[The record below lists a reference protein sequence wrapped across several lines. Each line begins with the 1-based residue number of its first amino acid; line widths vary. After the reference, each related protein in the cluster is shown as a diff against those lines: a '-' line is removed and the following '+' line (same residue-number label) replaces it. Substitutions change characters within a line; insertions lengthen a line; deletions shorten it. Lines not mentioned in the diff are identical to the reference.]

1 MSTLGGAVAGMGLL
15 AASGALP
22 AWRLAGKRPVT
33 VFLAPLAGAVLAGVS
48 GGLTVLVAGSILR
61 WFVALAVAANAAALA
76 SLLAHREERR
86 SAGLQP
92 PAPGQASVRG
102 YARAP
107 RPSLELPGGMGSLS
121 GMGGLAGL
129 LAVVA
134 AVSWGLSALVRP
146 RIGFDARGIWL
157 LHARWMLEGHAVARA
172 ALSNPALPFAHS
184 SYPPLAGGMVALVW
198 TVTSTHTLRL
208 GEVMIALCS
217 ACAVAAA
224 GCMLVEAGTSGAT
237 RLRAG
242 GAGRLAGLLVAAVG
256 VLAGGAWCLAAYGV
270 AGASATNGYVDLL
283 WSAAAVGAAG
293 YGLLLPASRSSLYVT
308 ALLVAV
314 AALTKNEGIAA
325 SAVLVVLLYLRY
337 SFFRGG
343 GFQGDGSPSQASGG
357 GQVPAQASGGGQVP
371 VAEPGGGRSP
381 DLLRRLVP
389 ATIGLAGVVAW
400 PALMLALGAL
410 PDPDLN
416 GRPHGSLWTRM
427 DATAR
432 GMADHLHLAGIAL
445 ALGIVGAALLG
456 RARRRMGFGDD
467 RLVWALGG
475 AEVLATGIFYVAGT
489 TQIQFWLATSVDR
502 TTIFANVLGL
512 AVVGF
517 WAVGAAGALVARSD
531 TAPAASPPLAGT
543 TPGVLHRQHE

>member
-1 MSTLGGAVAGMGLL
+1 MSTLGAAVAGMGLL

-22 AWRLAGKRPVT
+22 AWRIAGRRPVT
-33 VFLAPLAGAVLAGVS
+33 LFLAPLAGAVLAGVS

-92 PAPGQASVRG
+92 PAPGQGSAGG

-107 RPSLELPGGMGSLS
+107 GPSLGLPGGMGSPF

-134 AVSWGLSALVRP
+134 AVSWGLSSLVRP

-157 LHARWMLEGHAVARA
+157 LHARWMLEGHGVARA
-172 ALSNPALPFAHS
+172 ALANTALPFAHS

-224 GCMLVEAGTSGAT
+224 GCMIVEAGTSGAA
-237 RLRAG
+237 RLRDG

-293 YGLLLPASRSSLYVT
+293 YGLLLPASRSSLYVS

-337 SFFRGG
+337 SFFRGD
-343 GFQGDGSPSQASGG
+343 GFQEDGSPARLSSGG
-357 GQVPAQASGGGQVP
+357 QAPAQVSGGGQVP
-371 VAEPGGGRSP
+371 VAAPGGGRLP

-389 ATIGLAGVVAW
+389 ACIGLAAVVAW
-400 PALMLALGAL
+400 PASMLALGAL

-432 GMADHLHLAGIAL
+432 GMADHLHVAGIAL

-456 RARRRMGFGDD
+456 RARRRMGLGDD

-517 WAVGAAGALVARSD
+517 WAVGASGALVARSD
-531 TAPAASPPLAGT
+531 TSPAAQPPLAGT
-543 TPGVLHRQHE
+543 APGVLHRQHE

>member
-1 MSTLGGAVAGMGLL
+1 MSTLGAAVAGMGLL

-293 YGLLLPASRSSLYVT
+293 YGLLLPASRSSLYVA

-337 SFFRGG
+337 SFFRGD
-343 GFQGDGSPSQASGG
+343 GFQGDAS
-357 GQVPAQASGGGQVP
+357 PAQASGGGQVP
-371 VAEPGGGRSP
+371 VAAPGGGRLP

-389 ATIGLAGVVAW
+389 ACIGLAAVVAW

-517 WAVGAAGALVARSD
+517 WAVGAAGALVARSG